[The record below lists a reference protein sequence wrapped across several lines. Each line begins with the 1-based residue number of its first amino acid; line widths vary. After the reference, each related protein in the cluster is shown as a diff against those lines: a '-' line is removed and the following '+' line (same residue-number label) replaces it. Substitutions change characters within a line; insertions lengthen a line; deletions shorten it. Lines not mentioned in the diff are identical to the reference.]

1 MSEYGLKQ
9 LVDELVS
16 LSDENLARRVAESSD
31 VRWCLSELQDILAA
45 DVVPVKHGTREK
57 TNLIDAAALG
67 KKLEAFIQKY
77 AAAGKLNVAQDYNF
91 VLTVIEGAPTVDAV
105 EVVRCKDCKNFDPD
119 SSVCKY
125 SGWLMNGS
133 DFCSRGIDKDF
144 LDGGD
149 DDATDHV

>member
-1 MSEYGLKQ
+1 MC
-9 LVDELVS
+9 
-16 LSDENLARRVAESSD
+16 R
-31 VRWCLSELQDILAA
+31 
-45 DVVPVKHGTREK
+45 
-57 TNLIDAAALG
+57 LINATALG

-105 EVVRCKDCKNFDPD
+105 EVVRCKDCKKFDPD
-119 SSVCKY
+119 SSWCRY
-125 SGWLMNGS
+125 GGWLTDGS

-149 DDATDHV
+149 DDAANHV